1 MSDSNIFSRRTAL
14 LRISALAIGAYA
26 IPTIMTISTAHAE
39 KGSSGG
45 NDTSGGNDDSGNDT
59 SGGDDDSGNDTS
71 GGDDD
76 SGNDTSGG
84 NDDSG
89 NDTSGSSPAG
99 KTGKST
105 GKSTVQKRKRKR

>member
-14 LRISALAIGAYA
+14 LRISALAVGAYA
-26 IPTIMTISTAHAE
+26 IPTILTISTAHASDNDDQGDTS
-39 KGSSGG
+39 GS
-45 NDTSGGNDDSGNDT
+45 DTSGGGTSGN
-59 SGGDDDSGNDTS
+59 DDSGNDTS